1 MFSAFWFDLVRG
13 YFKFGAAALC
23 LSEDKFFS
31 IDSLMFL
38 ASVDF
43 PMPGRPTG
51 TKNSFLTDR
60 MSSVDNKSTRNFN
73 SAL

>member
-1 MFSAFWFDLVRG
+1 
-13 YFKFGAAALC
+13 
-23 LSEDKFFS
+23 
-31 IDSLMFL
+31 MFL
-38 ASVDF
+38 ARVDF

>member
-1 MFSAFWFDLVRG
+1 MFSAFWFDFVNG
-13 YFKFGAAALC
+13 YFKFGAAVLC
-23 LSEDKFFS
+23 LSADKFFS
-31 IDSLMFL
+31 IESLMFL
-38 ASVDF
+38 ANVDL
-43 PMPGRPTG
+43 PIPGRPTG